1 MKEELAV
8 ASHATEAWA
17 QRRRRA
23 RQLRERYT
31 FARDL
36 LRLYEALL
44 DVQEPA
50 FLRARDDRLDPAGV
64 ATYGGRIVHDV
75 AEATAAAGPPALA
88 AAVGERL
95 RGADPAGFVRRWLA
109 GEAQTP
115 VDEYLARAAV
125 APVLEALGPAAG
137 AACVG
142 RGGERDCPRCGGRPQ
157 LSYFTDAG
165 ETLVSGPRMLLCSR
179 CGESW
184 VHQRMTCAGCG
195 EETTNK
201 LPIFAD
207 AGERFPHLRADAC
220 DTCRRYLITIDL
232 RRDAEAVPVVD
243 ELVALPL
250 DLYVKERGY
259 AKIVPNLMAIG

>member
-1 MKEELAV
+1 MKETAV

-17 QRRRRA
+17 RRRRRA
-23 RQLRERYT
+23 RRLVERHA

-50 FLRARDDRLDPAGV
+50 FLRARDDQPDPASV
-64 ATYGGRIVHDV
+64 AGYAARIIDEV
-75 AEATAAAGPPALA
+75 AEATSTAGPPTLA
-88 AAVGERL
+88 VAVRERL
-95 RGADPAGFVRRWLA
+95 RDAEPAGFITRWLA
-109 GEAQTP
+109 GERQAP

-137 AACVG
+137 GACSG
-142 RGGERDCPRCGGRPQ
+142 QPAEGGCPRCGGLPQ
-157 LSYFTDAG
+157 LSYLTDAG

-184 VHQRMTCAGCG
+184 IHQRMTCAGCG
-195 EETTNK
+195 EQATNK

-207 AGERFPHLRADAC
+207 GDRFPHLRADAC

-232 RRDAEAVPVVD
+232 RKDADAVPVVD

-250 DLYVKERGY
+250 DLYVKERGFT
-259 AKIVPNLMAIG
+259 KIVPNLMAIG